1 MNQDALKSKLE
12 LAFAECPDADTR
24 REIAEEVLFAFPDM
38 PPPDDTLL
46 FGHTI
51 TDEKYGLAWVRDDLA
66 GRGRYDLIDIQKN
79 FLEHMYR
86 TLIYARW
93 YFAPSLMMKVL
104 MSKVEV
110 YDEYGKIH
118 KMHPIAPECEHRDL
132 PFIVFNGS
140 MDIQDGCGNVIEGYE
155 PELLNV
161 PKMIQSLSLRD
172 LHPSTQKNGLLCEG
186 LEDFARSAAY
196 YSPLEKKVVSR
207 LLGWLESYYPGE
219 SCVYLAKKHFWD
231 I

>member
-1 MNQDALKSKLE
+1 MNLDALKSKLE
-12 LAFAECPDADTR
+12 LSFAGCPDADTR
-24 REIAEEVLFAFPDM
+24 CEIAEEVLFAFPDM

-46 FGHTI
+46 FI
-51 TDEKYGLAWVRDDLA
+51 CDMSSDFELRWIRDDFS

-79 FLEHMYR
+79 FIDHMYR
-86 TLIYARW
+86 ASIYARW

-104 MSKVEV
+104 MSKRETCG
-110 YDEYGKIH
+110 EYAKIH
-118 KMHPIAPECEHRDL
+118 PVVPELDSMDL
-132 PFIVFNGS
+132 PFIVFSGS
-140 MDIQDGCGNVIEGYE
+140 MDISDGCGHVIEGYD

-161 PKMIQSLSLRD
+161 PKMIQSFSLRD
-172 LHPSTQKNGLLCEG
+172 LHPTTQKKRLLCGG
-186 LEDFARSAAY
+186 LEDFSRSAAY